1 MKMTTFLSSLAC
13 LFLTTANAQDATS
26 LFFSEY
32 AEGSSNNKYLEI
44 FNPSAD
50 SIDLAGYA
58 YPSVSNAPSTIG
70 EHESWNTFDEGAVIA
85 PGDVYVIA
93 HGQSDPAILD
103 LANETHNTLSNG
115 DDGYAL
121 VFGTEDSYVVL
132 DWLGDFNADP
142 GSGWAVAGVSNGTKE
157 HTLVRKFAVTS
168 GNPDWTA
175 SAGTSAEDSEWIVLD
190 QDDWTYLGSHTELN
204 LVVVPGCDNVNA
216 NNYDPEATVDDGSC
230 TYDIYGCTDSTAY
243 NYDDYANVDDSTC
256 VYTILGCTDA
266 TATNYNA
273 EAETDDGSCEY
284 PVDLGAVSPL
294 FFSEYAEGTS
304 NNKYLEIYNPTD
316 SVVSLAGYA
325 YPSVSNDPTI
335 PGEHEYWNTF
345 DSAASIAPGD
355 VYVIAQPSA
364 DSLILAQADE
374 THIYLSNGDDGY
386 ALAFGTESS
395 YIIIDLIGDF
405 NADPGSGWAVAG
417 VEDATKDHTLVR
429 KFSVTSGNTD
439 WTASAGTSSEDS
451 EWIVFDQNEWSY
463 LGNHTELNIEVSG
476 CTDSTASNYNAL
488 ATLDDAS
495 CEYECLCS
503 EEYAPVCGDDGVTY
517 SNACLAGCA
526 GVNYVDG
533 ECVVIVDPISGCTD
547 TTATNYNAEAVTEDG
562 SCEYPVDLGNASP
575 LFFSEYAEG
584 SSDNKYLEIYNPT
597 ADTVDLTGYAYPN
610 ANGGSVGNYEY
621 WNTFDSAASIAPGD
635 VYVIAHGSAD
645 TTILAEADETH
656 NYLSNGDDGYALVFG
671 SESSYII
678 IDLIGDF
685 NADPGSGWAV
695 AGVEDATKD
704 HTLVRKFSVTSGN
717 TDWTASA
724 GTSSEDSEWTV
735 LDKDDWTFLGSHS
748 ELVFV
753 EGCTD
758 MSANNYNAE
767 ATANDGSCT
776 YDVTGCMDSTAFNY
790 NADANIN
797 DNSCVYTITG
807 CTDATATNYNAEAE
821 TDDGSCEY
829 PVDLGAVSPLFFSE
843 YAEGTSNNKYLEIYN
858 PTDSVVSLAGYA
870 YPSVSNDP
878 TIPGEHEYWN
888 TFDSAAS
895 IAPGDVYVIA
905 QPSADSLIL
914 AQADETHIYL
924 SNGDDGYALAFG
936 TESSYIIIDLIGD
949 FNADPGSGWPV
960 AGVEDATK
968 DHTLVRKLSVTQGN
982 SDWTASAGTN
992 EEDSEWIVLDVN
1004 DWTNLGSHSEL
1015 VSGNPTAQLISLP
1028 EGWSIF
1034 STYMMPLD
1042 LDLASV
1048 LDPIYDVVAIAKD
1061 YEGSAY
1067 LPEYNFNGVGDI
1079 TVGQGYQLKLTSNTS
1094 LSISG
1099 DYAVPENNPIE
1110 LASGWNM
1117 IGYLRVDSANAQA
1130 VFAEL
1135 DATDNLVIAKDFQG
1149 SAYLPEYDFNGIGD
1163 MFPGQGYQLKIDTA
1177 DVLTYLSNEESYRFA
1192 SLEVTSNVLSHFAA
1206 VSPTDQNMT
1215 IVIEDEAW
1223 AKLPHT
1229 GAEIAVYDQVG
1240 SLVGSAVYSSPVTV
1254 LTVWG
1259 DDATTRAKDGLFNSE
1274 ELSFYVWDASK
1285 TSTLKVASW
1294 LEGDASFVVNAVN
1307 VVSSITFDSSV
1318 AETSP
1323 IKRELIKVINVL
1335 GREVNPK
1342 NTYFEGTVLFK
1353 IYNDGTVEKLIK

>member
-1 MKMTTFLSSLAC
+1 MFDQNEWSYLGSHTELDLEVSGCTDSTATNYNALATLDDASCEYECVCTGEYAPVCGDDGLTYSNAC
-13 LFLTTANAQDATS
+13 LAGCAGVNFVDGECVVIVDPIYGCMDTTATNYNAEAETDDESCEYPVDLGNAS
-26 LFFSEY
+26 PLFFSEY
-32 AEGSSNNKYLEI
+32 AEGTSDNKYLEI
-44 FNPSAD
+44 YNPTD
-50 SIDLAGYA
+50 SVVSLAGYA
-58 YPSVSNAPSTIG
+58 YPSVSNAPTTPG
-70 EHESWNTFDEGAVIA
+70 EHEYWNTFDEGASVA

-93 HGQSDPAILD
+93 HGSADSTILAEAD
-103 LANETHNTLSNG
+103 ETHNFLSNG

-121 VFGTEDSYVVL
+121 AFGSESSYVVL
-132 DWLGDFNADP
+132 DWLGNFDADP

-157 HTLVRKFAVTS
+157 HTLVRKFSVTS
-168 GNPDWTA
+168 GNSDWTA

-204 LVVVPGCDNVNA
+204 LVVVPGCDNENA
-216 NNYDPEATVDDGSC
+216 NNFNPDATVDDGSC
-230 TYDIYGCTDSTAY
+230 TYDIFGCTDSTAY
-243 NYDDYANVDDSTC
+243 NYDDYANVEDSTC
-256 VYTILGCTDA
+256 VFTILGCTDA
-266 TATNYNA
+266 SATNYDA
-273 EAETDDGSCEY
+273 AAETDNGSCEY
-284 PVDLGAVSPL
+284 PVDLGNASPL
-294 FFSEYAEGTS
+294 FFSEYAEGSS

-325 YPSVSNDPTI
+325 YPSVSNDPTT
-335 PGEHEYWNTF
+335 PGEHEYWN
-345 DSAASIAPGD
+345 A
-355 VYVIAQPSA
+355 
-364 DSLILAQADE
+364 
-374 THIYLSNGDDGY
+374 
-386 ALAFGTESS
+386 
-395 YIIIDLIGDF
+395 
-405 NADPGSGWAVAG
+405 
-417 VEDATKDHTLVR
+417 
-429 KFSVTSGNTD
+429 
-439 WTASAGTSSEDS
+439 
-451 EWIVFDQNEWSY
+451 
-463 LGNHTELNIEVSG
+463 
-476 CTDSTASNYNAL
+476 
-488 ATLDDAS
+488 
-495 CEYECLCS
+495 
-503 EEYAPVCGDDGVTY
+503 
-517 SNACLAGCA
+517 
-526 GVNYVDG
+526 
-533 ECVVIVDPISGCTD
+533 
-547 TTATNYNAEAVTEDG
+547 
-562 SCEYPVDLGNASP
+562 
-575 LFFSEYAEG
+575 
-584 SSDNKYLEIYNPT
+584 
-597 ADTVDLTGYAYPN
+597 
-610 ANGGSVGNYEY
+610 
-621 WNTFDSAASIAPGD
+621 FDSAASIAPGD

-645 TTILAEADETH
+645 PIILAEADETH

-678 IDLIGDF
+678 LDLIGDF
-685 NADPGSGWAV
+685 NADPGSGWVV
-695 AGVEDATKD
+695 AGVVDATKD

-717 TDWTASA
+717 SDWTVSA
-724 GTSSEDSEWTV
+724 GTSAEDSEWIV
-735 LDKDDWTFLGSHS
+735 LDQNEWSYLGSHT
-748 ELVFV
+748 ELNLVV
-753 EGCTD
+753 VPGCTD

-767 ATANDGSCT
+767 ATVNDGSCT

-790 NADANIN
+790 NPEANID
-797 DNSCVYTITG
+797 DNSCEYTITG
-807 CTDATATNYNAEAE
+807 CTDATATNYNAEAV

-843 YAEGTSNNKYLEIYN
+843 YAEGSSSNKYLEIFN

-870 YPSVSNDP
+870 YPSVGNAP
-878 TIPGEHEYWN
+878 TTPGEYEYWN

-905 QPSADSLIL
+905 HPSADSIIL
-914 AQADETHIYL
+914 AQADETHTYL

-936 TESSYIIIDLIGD
+936 TESSYVVLDWLGNFD
-949 FNADPGSGWPV
+949 ADPGSGWAV
-960 AGVEDATK
+960 AGVLNGTQ

-992 EEDSEWIVLDVN
+992 EEDSEWIVLEQN
-1004 DWTNLGSHSEL
+1004 DWTNLGSHSAL

-1079 TVGQGYQLKLTSNTS
+1079 TVGQGYQLKLTSDTS

-1099 DYAVPENNPIE
+1099 DYAVPENNTID

-1117 IGYLRVDSANAQA
+1117 VGYLRVDSANAQA

-1149 SAYLPEYDFNGIGD
+1149 SAYLPEYNFNGIGD
-1163 MFPGQGYQLKIDTA
+1163 MFPGQGYQLKLNEA

-1192 SLEVTSNVLSHFAA
+1192 SLEVTSNFLSHFAA

-1215 IVIEDEAW
+1215 IVIEDAAW

-1274 ELSFYVWDASK
+1274 EFSFYVWDVSK
-1285 TSTLKVASW
+1285 TSPLKVASW
-1294 LEGDASFVVNAVN
+1294 SEGDASFVVNAVN
-1307 VVSSITFDSSV
+1307 VVSSISFDSSV
-1318 AETSP
+1318 AESTP

-1335 GREVNPK
+1335 GREVNPN
-1342 NTYFEGTVLFK
+1342 NTYFEGTVLFR